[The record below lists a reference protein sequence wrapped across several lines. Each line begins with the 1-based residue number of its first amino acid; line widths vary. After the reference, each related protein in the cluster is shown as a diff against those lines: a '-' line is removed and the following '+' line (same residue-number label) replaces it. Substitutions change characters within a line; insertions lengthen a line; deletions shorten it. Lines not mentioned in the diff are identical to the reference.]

1 MRVLPNDQTKA
12 AKRLPLNCTLGRAVK
27 VEKNQSVRCRG
38 RSSVLR
44 QKELDAGCKAC
55 QRVDAKGSDRQ
66 DRSGEGTGFID
77 HNVYVSLPVA
87 VIRHSD
93 KGNLRVTGLI
103 LAHSLRYNSSW
114 LGSQGSWSLKHL
126 SDVRPM
132 VRIQGS
138 GHMYSAQLNL
148 CLQPK
153 SREWSCP
160 QLRWVFPRQLME

>member
-1 MRVLPNDQTKA
+1 MTKPKQP
-12 AKRLPLNCTLGRAVK
+12 KRLPLKCTLGRVVK
-27 VEKNQSVRCRG
+27 VKKNQSVRCRG

-44 QKELDAGCKAC
+44 QKELAAGAGAC

-103 LAHSLRYNSSW
+103 LAHSLRYNPSW
-114 LGSQGSWSLKHL
+114 LGSQGSWSWKHL
-126 SDVRPM
+126 SDVTPM
-132 VRIQGS
+132 VRIQG
-138 GHMYSAQLNL
+138 GGRKYSAHFFFSL
-148 CLQPK
+148 CLF
-153 SREWSCP
+153 SRNPENG
-160 QLRWVFPRQLME
+160 LVLN